1 MFKLFHSIF
10 FFFWL
15 LVVFISFEFS
25 TLKRLA
31 MRVDFLHGPVSF
43 SIGFVCVCCCCRLWY
58 NSLLLFLFQ
67 KVDPPTREPGEREKS
82 WPRWCWS
89 LWLIFFFLPEWEMYY
104 NKRRRYRK
112 EKPKSRKSSHFLLL
126 SCCTGPTDFKTKK
139 KCFPFLSGQIY
150 FRYWKTKKK

>member
-1 MFKLFHSIF
+1 
-10 FFFWL
+10 
-15 LVVFISFEFS
+15 
-25 TLKRLA
+25 
-31 MRVDFLHGPVSF
+31 
-43 SIGFVCVCCCCRLWY
+43 
-58 NSLLLFLFQ
+58 
-67 KVDPPTREPGEREKS
+67 VDPPTREPGEREKS